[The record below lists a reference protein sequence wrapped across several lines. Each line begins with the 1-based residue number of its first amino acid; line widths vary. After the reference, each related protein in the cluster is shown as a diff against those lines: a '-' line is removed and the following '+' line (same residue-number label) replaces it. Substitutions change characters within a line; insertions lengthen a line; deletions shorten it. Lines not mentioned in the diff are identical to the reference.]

1 MSNEFPVRLF
11 GTLATSRSRAEIAAL
26 FAASSG
32 WRVRE
37 SGWSEFEL
45 ITDAAD
51 LYVDA
56 ESPMLIHGSVA
67 SESVVDRILEILEK
81 GEVAY
86 AMEWYADNHE
96 LLGNRAWQSE
106 G

>member
-1 MSNEFPVRLF
+1 M
-11 GTLATSRSRAEIAAL
+11 
-26 FAASSG
+26 
-32 WRVRE
+32 
-37 SGWSEFEL
+37 
-45 ITDAAD
+45 
-51 LYVDA
+51 YVDA